1 MSAAEQLAKVTDVTS
16 ACRAL
21 AVPRSSL
28 YRARR
33 AVVERPPRTPSP
45 RSLSAAEEAKV
56 LETLNSPEFVD
67 KAPACVFAELVDAK
81 IYMCSVRTMYQ
92 ILDRH
97 KLVRERRNQLRRP
110 AYTAPELLATEPNQ
124 LWSWDITKLKGPG
137 PYQYFHLYTLLDV
150 YSRFVVGWVVADR
163 ENNEVSRKLIAE
175 CCAAQRIQRGTLTIH
190 ADNGAAMT
198 AKALGQMLEELG
210 VAKSHSRPHVS
221 NDNPFIESHFRT
233 LKYRPTYP
241 KKFGC
246 LEDSRAFLQEFYH
259 WYNYKHRHS
268 GIAYL
273 TPAAVHDGQAST
285 RLAAR
290 AQTLAGAYAA
300 HPERFVRGAPRRT
313 AVPDAVWINPPKA
326 SAAAGGVETMP
337 AAASQRTELSVMCAV
352 PQAVSEA
359 NSREVKL
366 IN

>member
-1 MSAAEQLAKVTDVTS
+1 MNAAEQLAKVTDVTS

-33 AVVERPPRTPSP
+33 VKIERPPRTPSP
-45 RSLSAAEEAKV
+45 RSLSAAEETKV
-56 LETLNSPEFVD
+56 LETLNSPQFVD
-67 KAPACVFAELVDAK
+67 KAPACVFAELADDK
-81 IYMCSVRTMYQ
+81 IYICSVRTMYRV
-92 ILDRH
+92 LDRH

-137 PYQYFHLYTLLDV
+137 PYQYFQLYTLLDV
-150 YSRFVVGWVVADR
+150 YSRFVVGWVVAER
-163 ENNEVSRKLIAE
+163 ENNEVARKLIAE
-175 CCAAQRIQRGTLTIH
+175 CYAAQSIEAGTLTVH
-190 ADNGAAMT
+190 ADNGAAMI
-198 AKALGQMLEELG
+198 AKPLAQMLEGLG
-210 VAKSHSRPHVS
+210 VAKTHSRPHVS

-246 LEDSRAFLQEFYH
+246 LEDSRAFLQEFYR
-259 WYNYKHRHS
+259 WYNYEHRHS

-290 AQTLAGAYAA
+290 AQTLAEAYAA

-313 AVPDAVWINPPKA
+313 AVPDAVWINPPKV
-326 SAAAGGVETMP
+326 SAAADGVETVP
-337 AAASQRTELSVMCAV
+337 ASASQGTEPSVVCAL
-352 PQAVSEA
+352 PQAMPVAGSG
-359 NSREVKL
+359 EVK
-366 IN
+366 IIH